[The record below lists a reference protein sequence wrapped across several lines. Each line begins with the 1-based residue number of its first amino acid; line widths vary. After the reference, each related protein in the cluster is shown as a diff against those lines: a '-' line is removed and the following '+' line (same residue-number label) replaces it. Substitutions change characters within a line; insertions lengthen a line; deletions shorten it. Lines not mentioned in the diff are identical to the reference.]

1 MRIEEGT
8 MKQVIGV
15 IFGGKSGEHDVSLMS
30 ASNVIEVMNKDKYDV
45 VKIGISRTGQ
55 WMIYNGDTK
64 KIAEDTWEQDEENLI
79 KGFSIFDHPVIDTVD
94 VFFPILHGPNGEDG
108 TVQGLFKL
116 LNKPFVGCG
125 VLASSAGMDKIY
137 SKILFEHAGIPI
149 GDYTSLQ
156 RSDWKNSKEDSIGKM
171 EKKLKYP
178 FFVKPANM
186 GSSVGI
192 SKVHNRQEAIK
203 GIEEAFKYDSKLIL
217 EKAINCREVE
227 CAVLGNESPE
237 ASVLGEI
244 VPSQEFYDYKAK
256 YVDGDKSSLIIPADL
271 DEPTTKKIREY
282 AVKAF
287 KSINGRGL
295 SRVDFFVDKDTG
307 EVLINEINTLPGFT
321 NISMYPKLWESTG
334 VSYVELIERI
344 ISLAIEEF
352 NS

>member
-1 MRIEEGT
+1 

-15 IFGGKSGEHDVSLMS
+15 VFGGKSGEHDVSLMS
-30 ASNVIEVMNKDKYDV
+30 ASNVIDVMDKSKYDV
-45 VKIGISRTGQ
+45 VKIGISRTGE
-55 WMIYNGDTK
+55 WMMYNGDTK
-64 KIAEDTWEQDEENLI
+64 RIAADTWQQDEKNLI
-79 KGFSIFDHPVIDTVD
+79 KGFSIFDHPIIKNVD

-116 LNKPFVGCG
+116 LGKPFVGCG
-125 VLASSAGMDKIY
+125 VLASSVGMDKVY

-156 RSDWKNSKEDSIGKM
+156 RGDWKTSEEDSIVEI
-171 EKKLKYP
+171 EKKLQYP

-192 SKVHNRQEAIK
+192 SKVHNRQEAIE
-203 GIEEAFKYDSKLIL
+203 GIKEAFKYDSKLIL

-227 CAVLGNESPE
+227 CAVLGNESPI
-237 ASVLGEI
+237 ASILGEI

-256 YVDGDKSSLIIPADL
+256 YIDGDKSALVIPANL
-271 DEPTTKKIREY
+271 DESTTQQIREY

-287 KSINGRGL
+287 KCVNGRGL

-307 EVLINEINTLPGFT
+307 DVLINEINTLPGFT
-321 NISMYPKLWESTG
+321 NISMYPKLWEATG
-334 VSYVELIERI
+334 ISYVELIERI
-344 ISLAIEEF
+344 ISLAIDEF